1 MRRSA
6 AVGSVGREGGAV
18 RRGCAYADLFV
29 AGFELG
35 YRDGEGVASA
45 TVGRFGEDRDGG
57 RTEHR
62 DRRFSGRARGCG
74 GSRQSSSPFGCMTAS
89 GSLRPLIML
98 RPVQP
103 AHDAHHALPI
113 LGNSHTDAMADHGVT
128 RCAFTVCRRPRAGP
142 PGGAA
147 GSPHAM

>member
-6 AVGSVGREGGAV
+6 GVGSVVGGEGGAV

-62 DRRFSGRARGCG
+62 DRRFSGRARG
-74 GSRQSSSPFGCMTAS
+74 AVD
-89 GSLRPLIML
+89 
-98 RPVQP
+98 PVDQLP
-103 AHDAHHALPI
+103 VRLHDGVGFAA
-113 LGNSHTDAMADHGVT
+113 TADHVEACST
-128 RCAFTVCRRPRAGP
+128 CP
-142 PGGAA
+142 
-147 GSPHAM
+147 